1 MPKPFSQ
8 RRPVMIQL
16 KRAYDKRDSQDG
28 FRVLVEPYWP
38 RDLAEKDAEFDQWL
52 KEVAPS
58 AELHQRFGQH
68 PNVAKWAEFEQCYRA
83 ELQEKHKSIKFLHAK
98 SLEGVLTLVH
108 AAHDQDHSSAAV
120 LKRFLEETA
129 TNSAS
134 N

>member
-1 MPKPFSQ
+1 
-8 RRPVMIQL
+8 MIQL
-16 KRAYDKRDSQDG
+16 KRAYDKPDSQDG

-38 RDLAEKDAEFDQWL
+38 RDLAEKDAKFDQWL

-58 AELHQRFGQH
+58 AELPQHFGQH
-68 PNVAKWAEFEQCYRA
+68 PNIAKWAEFERCYRA
-83 ELQEKHKSIKFLHAK
+83 ELQGKHSSIDFLHKK
-98 SLEGVLTLVH
+98 SKEGVLTLIH

-129 TNSAS
+129 TMSAS